1 MLSTARLAERARQK
15 MNGEEVSTEG
25 GFTLIELLVVLL
37 IIGILLAIAIP
48 TFLGV
53 TTSANNTAAES
64 NLETA
69 FTAAKSYF
77 TTNNQTYKGLNAA
90 AFNTLGAGVTGVD
103 GSTPSTSP
111 GTISLEATA
120 GGNGVAM
127 VTQAKGSL
135 WCYGVLDM
143 TSGTENVKP
152 TAVNTGTASEITGP
166 ATVYF
171 VTTGGATTGA
181 QSGIAGGCSASS
193 YIGKSGG
200 FTVPASTF
208 MNTVTD
214 GFPVPAAG

>member
-53 TTSANNTAAES
+53 TASANNTAAES

-69 FTAAKSYF
+69 FTAAKSYY
-77 TTNNQTYKGLNAA
+77 TTNNQTYGGLTPA
-90 AFNTLGAGVTGVD
+90 AFNALGAGVVGQTGAAT
-103 GSTPSTSP
+103 GP
-111 GTISLEATA
+111 GQISLAATQN
-120 GGNGVAM
+120 GNGLAM
-127 VTQAKGSL
+127 VTLAKGTG
-135 WCYGVLDM
+135 WCYGVIDM
-143 TSGTENVKP
+143 TSGTESVTP
-152 TAVNTGTASEITGP
+152 TAGTSTTTITGP

-171 VTTGGATTGA
+171 VTTGKAVSGSFAAAGTGA
-181 QSGIAGGCSASS
+181 CAASNYITAGSA
-193 YIGKSGG
+193 G
-200 FTVPASTF
+200 FAKMPGDTYV
-208 MNTVTD
+208 NTMTE

>member
-69 FTAAKSYF
+69 FTAAKSYY
-77 TTNNQTYKGLNAA
+77 TTNNQTYKGLDAA

-103 GSTPSTSP
+103 GSTPSTGP
-111 GTISLEATA
+111 GTISIEATA
-120 GGNGVAM
+120 GDNGVAM

-143 TSGTENVKP
+143 TSGTES
-152 TAVNTGTASEITGP
+152 AVSSGGTATTIKGP

-171 VTTGGATTGA
+171 VTTGGATSGA
-181 QSGIAGGCSASS
+181 QSGIAAGCSAAAYATAISS
-193 YIGKSGG
+193 GKALPSTTYIS
-200 FTVPASTF
+200 
-208 MNTVTD
+208 TVTD

>member
-69 FTAAKSYF
+69 FTAAKSYY
-77 TTNNQTYKGLNAA
+77 TTNNQTYKGLDAA

-103 GSTPSTSP
+103 GSTPSTGP
-111 GTISLEATA
+111 GTISIEATA
-120 GGNGVAM
+120 GNNGVAM
-127 VTQAKGSL
+127 VTLAKGSG

-143 TSGTENVKP
+143 TSGSESVKASVGTTPP
-152 TAVNTGTASEITGP
+152 TITGP

-171 VTTGGATTGA
+171 VTTGAAGTGSPA
-181 QSGIAGGCSASS
+181 AVGSKACVASS
-193 YIGKSGG
+193 YIGTSG
-200 FTVPASTF
+200 FKVPDNTY